1 MQICI
6 KQIHVIHV
14 SQLQGSSAR
23 LSGEYKLCYYIS
35 GISLNNSVH
44 VQRQWAG
51 RRSYRTVHKKSSHWT
66 IYIYTDRPYLESTG
80 TTVIPSATGTRR
92 WTQQRE
98 FLLLWGHR
106 QLLLANFPFLY
117 HRCLLGRDYHLLPSH
132 HYNLCVTTFWLLK
145 IYCDETHTE
154 SWVILVLH
162 QFLSELDSQQ
172 NVNHK

>member
-14 SQLQGSSAR
+14 SQLQGSSAW

-51 RRSYRTVHKKSSHWT
+51 RRSYRTVHKKSSRPLHT
-66 IYIYTDRPYLESTG
+66 ELSISIQTDHIWKALGQLLYHLLRGPDAE
-80 TTVIPSATGTRR
+80 PS
-92 WTQQRE
+92 RE

-162 QFLSELDSQQ
+162 QFLSKLD
-172 NVNHK
+172 